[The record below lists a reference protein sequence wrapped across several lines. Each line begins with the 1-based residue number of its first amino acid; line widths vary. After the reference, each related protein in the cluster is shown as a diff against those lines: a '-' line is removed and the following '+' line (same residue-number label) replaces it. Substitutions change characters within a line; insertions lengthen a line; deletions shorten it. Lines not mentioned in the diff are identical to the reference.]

1 MSKSSDRYKFGK
13 DSTVEEVDSV
23 GLKDIEKAGP
33 RRLAQEKE
41 RLAKLSEQRRLCEL
55 REKRAGPS
63 PSQEECRKEKN
74 RHSSRVAGKGK
85 NALEDALQG
94 ISVAIEV
101 GCESKKIL
109 SDELDAQI
117 AHLNKHLESV
127 NEYKYSTKK

>member
-13 DSTVEEVDSV
+13 DNSVEEVESV
-23 GLKDIEKAGP
+23 NLKDIEKIGP

-41 RLAKLSEQRRLCEL
+41 RIAKVSEQRRLFEQ
-55 REKRAGPS
+55 RQKRAGPA

-85 NALEDALQG
+85 NALEGALQG

-101 GCESKKIL
+101 GCESKQIL
-109 SDELDAQI
+109 NDELDAQV
-117 AHLNKHLESV
+117 AHLNKQLE
-127 NEYKYSTKK
+127 NINAYKHGPK